1 MIRDAV
7 GAFIQ
12 TFSPPL
18 RKILLKSI
26 GLAILLLIALGA
38 ALQWLLQFLLP
49 LASPY
54 DTIAAVLLGLL
65 TLIVAFFAMAPVT
78 SLMAAIF
85 LDEVAGEVERTKYP
99 ADAPGEPL
107 SIPRSM
113 WLSAKFFG
121 VVLLVNLAAILLWF
135 VIPVFNIAVFFVAN
149 AYLLSREF
157 FELAAMRFRSPEEAR
172 RLRQQNAVPV
182 FVSGLFIAAIVA
194 VPVLNLITPVFAT
207 AFMVRRHKR
216 LSPLRELLPPEAKA
230 SSPASGKDR

>member
-1 MIRDAV
+1 MISDAF
-7 GAFIQ
+7 GAFAQ

-26 GLAILLLIALGA
+26 GLAILLIIALGGV
-38 ALQWLLQFLLP
+38 LQWLLKFLLP

-54 DTIAAVLLGLL
+54 DTIAAVLLGVL
-65 TLIVAFFAMAPVT
+65 TLALAFFAMAPVT

-85 LDEVAGEVERTKYP
+85 LDDVAEEVERTKFP
-99 ADAPGEPL
+99 AHAPGKPL
-107 SIPRSM
+107 SIPRAAM
-113 WLSAKFFG
+113 LSAKFFG

-135 VIPVFNIAVFFVAN
+135 VIPVLNFAVFFVAN

-157 FELAAMRFRSPEEAR
+157 FEMAAMRFRSPEEAR
-172 RLRQQNAVPV
+172 QLRQQNAVSV
-182 FVSGLFIAAIVA
+182 FFSGLVIAAIVS

-216 LSPLRELLPPEAKA
+216 FSPKREILPPERGA
-230 SSPASGKDR
+230 GI

>member
-1 MIRDAV
+1 MIQDAI
-7 GAFIQ
+7 GAFFQ

-26 GLAILLLIALGA
+26 GLALLLLVALGG

-49 LASPY
+49 LSHPY
-54 DTIAAVLLGLL
+54 DYIAAILLGLL
-65 TLIVAFFAMAPVT
+65 TLVVAFFAMAPVT

-85 LDEVAGEVERTKYP
+85 LDDVAEEVERTKFP
-99 ADAPGEPL
+99 ADAPGTPL
-107 SIPRSM
+107 SVPRSM
-113 WLSAKFFG
+113 ALSVKFFG

-135 VIPVFNIAVFFVAN
+135 VIPVFNVAVFFIAN

-157 FELAAMRFRSPEEAR
+157 FELAAMRFRTPEEAR
-172 RLRQQNAVPV
+172 LLRRQHAAPV
-182 FVSGLFIAAIVA
+182 FVSGLIIAAIVI

-216 LSPLRELLPPEAKA
+216 LMPMREILPPERNA
-230 SSPASGKDR
+230 S